1 MKKATVKPKLE
12 LKRNTVKQ
20 LTNDQLTDVAGGTN
34 CGPRTRVCS
43 GSLSGCG

>member
-1 MKKATVKPKLE
+1 MKKSTVKPKLE

-20 LTNDQLTDVAGGTN
+20 LTNDQLTDVAGGT
-34 CGPRTRVCS
+34 CSPKTRVCS